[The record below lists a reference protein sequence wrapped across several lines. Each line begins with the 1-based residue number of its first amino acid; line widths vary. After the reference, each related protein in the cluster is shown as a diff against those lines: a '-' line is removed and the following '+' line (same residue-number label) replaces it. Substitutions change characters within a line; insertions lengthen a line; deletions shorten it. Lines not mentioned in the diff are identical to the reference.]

1 MVRGF
6 MLRVIA
12 IVLALAVGYD
22 QVMLGGRYT
31 DVARQMT
38 ISILHHFRVV

>member
-1 MVRGF
+1 

-12 IVLALAVGYD
+12 IVLALGVGFD
-22 QVMLGGRYT
+22 QLMLDGRYT

-38 ISILHHFRVV
+38 RSILHHFRVV